1 MGDCLIMIFNDLSRN
16 HLSIKAK
23 LANEIVAG
31 KYPDLAKD
39 LLYMKACQ
47 EQEGLNILLHDK
59 SLNKHISK
67 IDALKVL
74 KNMCRDDWELFI
86 AFEIIPSIY
95 DEVLL

>member
-1 MGDCLIMIFNDLSRN
+1 MTFNDLNRN

-39 LLYMKACQ
+39 LIYIKVC
-47 EQEGLNILLHDK
+47 QEGLNILPHDK

-67 IDALKVL
+67 IEALKVL

-86 AFEIIPSIY
+86 AFDIIPSIY

>member
-1 MGDCLIMIFNDLSRN
+1 MTFNDLNRN
-16 HLSIKAK
+16 HLSIKAR
-23 LANEIVAG
+23 LANEVVAG

-47 EQEGLNILLHDK
+47 EGLNILPHDK

-67 IDALKVL
+67 IEALKVL

-86 AFEIIPSIY
+86 AFDIIPSDY
-95 DEVLL
+95 DEVLT